1 MTTGKT
7 RNARRAA
14 EATRELVAE
23 GAAAEGPGAPAQ
35 SKENGGEE
43 LAGET
48 RGSVFVEYLALLC
61 LVTLGG
67 SAALVS
73 LGAPLVHYYR
83 VTQLVLGLPVP

>member
-7 RNARRAA
+7 RSARRAA
-14 EATRELVAE
+14 KANRNIVAE
-23 GAAAEGPGAPAQ
+23 GPAAPVKSAE
-35 SKENGGEE
+35 KGGEE
-43 LAGET
+43 LVRQT
-48 RGSVFVEYLALLC
+48 RGSIFVEYLALLC

>member
-1 MTTGKT
+1 MSTGKT
-7 RNARRAA
+7 RSARRAA
-14 EATRELVAE
+14 KASHKIVAE
-23 GAAAEGPGAPAQ
+23 GPVAPVPSAE
-35 SKENGGEE
+35 KGGEE
-43 LAGET
+43 LARDS
-48 RGSVFVEYLALLC
+48 RGGIFVEYLALLC

>member
-7 RNARRAA
+7 RSARRAA
-14 EATRELVAE
+14 KATREIVAE
-23 GAAAEGPGAPAQ
+23 GPAVPVVR
-35 SKENGGEE
+35 STENG
-43 LAGET
+43 AGELVAQT

-83 VTQLVLGLPVP
+83 VTQLVLGLPIP

>member
-7 RNARRAA
+7 RSARRAGK
-14 EATRELVAE
+14 ATRNIVAE
-23 GAAAEGPGAPAQ
+23 GPAAPIPSA
-35 SKENGGEE
+35 ENGGKE
-43 LAGET
+43 LARST
-48 RGSVFVEYLALLC
+48 RGGVFVEYLVVLC

>member
-7 RNARRAA
+7 RSARRAA
-14 EATRELVAE
+14 KATRKII
-23 GAAAEGPGAPAQ
+23 AEGPAAPVKAA
-35 SKENGGEE
+35 ENGADE
-43 LAGET
+43 LAKQT

-73 LGAPLVHYYR
+73 LGAPLIHYYR
-83 VTQLVLGLPVP
+83 VTQLVLGLAIP